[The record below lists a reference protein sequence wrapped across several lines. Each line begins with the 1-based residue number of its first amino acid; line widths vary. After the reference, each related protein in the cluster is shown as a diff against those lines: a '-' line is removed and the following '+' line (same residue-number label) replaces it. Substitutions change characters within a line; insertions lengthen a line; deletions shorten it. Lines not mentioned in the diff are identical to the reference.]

1 MHELSVC
8 QALIDQVARVARE
21 QRAARVSAIHV
32 SVGPLSGIE
41 PQLLEQAYPL
51 AAAGSLAEEA
61 ELCIES
67 APIRVYC
74 DQCEQES
81 TAYANRLCALV
92 QCSNW
97 HVELVVVSG
106 DELLLT
112 HVEFIQGARSAY
124 V

>member
-21 QRAARVSAIHV
+21 QRAARISAIHV

-61 ELCIES
+61 ELYIES
-67 APIRVYC
+67 APSGK
-74 DQCEQES
+74 DQWVLRES
-81 TAYANRLCALV
+81 
-92 QCSNW
+92 
-97 HVELVVVSG
+97 
-106 DELLLT
+106 
-112 HVEFIQGARSAY
+112 RSSHA
-124 V
+124 

>member
-21 QRAARVSAIHV
+21 QRAARVSAVHV

-74 DQCEQES
+74 DQCDQES
-81 TAYANRLCALV
+81 TATASRLVCAG
-92 QCSNW
+92 CGNW
-97 HVELVVVSG
+97 RTKLVSG

-112 HVEFIQGARSAY
+112 HVELFREQAH

>member
-21 QRAARVSAIHV
+21 QRAARISAIHV

-74 DQCEQES
+74 DQCDQES
-81 TAYANRLCALV
+81 TATASRLVCAE
-92 QCSNW
+92 CGNW
-97 HVELVVVSG
+97 RTTLVSG

-112 HVEFIQGARSAY
+112 HVELFREQ
-124 V
+124 VHV

>member
-8 QALIDQVARVARE
+8 QALIDQVTRVASSEQAARVA
-21 QRAARVSAIHV
+21 AIHV
-32 SVGPLSGIE
+32 AVGPLSGVE

-61 ELCIES
+61 ELNIES

-74 DQCEQES
+74 DQCDKET
-81 TAYANRLCALV
+81 TATVSRLVCAD
-92 QCSNW
+92 CGNW
-97 HVELVVVSG
+97 RTTLVSG

-112 HVEFIQGARSAY
+112 HVELFREP
-124 V
+124 VNV

>member
-21 QRAARVSAIHV
+21 QRAARVSAIHI

-81 TAYANRLCALV
+81 TATANRLICAG
-92 QCSNW
+92 CGNW
-97 HVELVVVSG
+97 RTRLVSG

-112 HVEFIQGARSAY
+112 HVELFREQ
-124 V
+124 VHV